1 MTIQNSLEMTFMPS
15 TIQALG
21 ANLYATVPP
30 IIAELVANS
39 YDAMATE
46 VLIDLIDNEKS
57 KKITVADNGMGMTFE
72 DINTKFLR
80 IGRNRRHE
88 VTPEYLDTDLSLR
101 ERISRRK
108 VIGKKGLGK
117 LSFFGIA
124 KEITVSTKCK
134 GLLNEFT
141 LKLDDI
147 LREDNENEVTSNY
160 KPKIISQ
167 NVATVEQ
174 AGTKITLG
182 DIKRVSDFDSKKLAN
197 SLSKIFI
204 FDSDFVVRIAHNGQ
218 DLVEVTNEMKY
229 SGVNKEFIW
238 NIPDDILVEDNDD
251 MKKRVSG
258 EVFTAFKPIPK
269 GNQMSGITLFSRTKL
284 VNEPEYF
291 TESTSSHFFTYVTGI
306 LSIDYI
312 DELEEEVIN
321 TNRQQ
326 LNWHDP
332 ELEKLRNYLQNVMKY
347 IEKDWRNKR
356 KEAQKTALKKKTE
369 IDIDHWTGTMKDEVR
384 DIISPLI
391 TSFEKLSD
399 FPEKIDDASTDLKIL
414 HKLIPEYPDYHWRH
428 LHEKLKDVTYDYYK
442 EGNYFTDVCEGVKKY
457 LNELQRKSISELS
470 DRALI
475 ENIWSLQTPKLSV
488 VDKYVRENPDIFSS
502 DTIIN
507 ITQGHRMLVVSIWQ
521 AFRCPL
527 SHQMFQDL
535 SKSGLYTDG
544 DCLDALGILPHLFRR
559 LDNSELVNF

>member
-174 AGTKITLG
+174 AGIKITLG

-229 SGVNKEFIW
+229 SGVDKEFI
-238 NIPDDILVEDNDD
+238 
-251 MKKRVSG
+251 
-258 EVFTAFKPIPK
+258 
-269 GNQMSGITLFSRTKL
+269 
-284 VNEPEYF
+284 
-291 TESTSSHFFTYVTGI
+291 
-306 LSIDYI
+306 
-312 DELEEEVIN
+312 
-321 TNRQQ
+321 
-326 LNWHDP
+326 
-332 ELEKLRNYLQNVMKY
+332 
-347 IEKDWRNKR
+347 
-356 KEAQKTALKKKTE
+356 
-369 IDIDHWTGTMKDEVR
+369 
-384 DIISPLI
+384 
-391 TSFEKLSD
+391 
-399 FPEKIDDASTDLKIL
+399 
-414 HKLIPEYPDYHWRH
+414 
-428 LHEKLKDVTYDYYK
+428 
-442 EGNYFTDVCEGVKKY
+442 
-457 LNELQRKSISELS
+457 
-470 DRALI
+470 
-475 ENIWSLQTPKLSV
+475 
-488 VDKYVRENPDIFSS
+488 
-502 DTIIN
+502 
-507 ITQGHRMLVVSIWQ
+507 
-521 AFRCPL
+521 
-527 SHQMFQDL
+527 
-535 SKSGLYTDG
+535 
-544 DCLDALGILPHLFRR
+544 
-559 LDNSELVNF
+559 